1 MIEKLNLLA
10 FIYGNVSLNCK
21 QFQKSVF
28 WTIKRAKQNEA
39 KTFLE
44 TLMFLFIFRFEKV
57 FESQT

>member
-1 MIEKLNLLA
+1 MEMCALIVSDSKQSLL
-10 FIYGNVSLNCK
+10 
-21 QFQKSVF
+21 

-44 TLMFLFIFRFEKV
+44 TLNFLFIFRFEKV